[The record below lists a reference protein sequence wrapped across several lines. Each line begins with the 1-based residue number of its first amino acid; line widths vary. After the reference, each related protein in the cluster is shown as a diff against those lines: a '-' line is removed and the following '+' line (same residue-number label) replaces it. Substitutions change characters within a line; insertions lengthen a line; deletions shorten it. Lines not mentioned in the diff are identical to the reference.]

1 MIINTRPKAVSKKI
15 IELCVEQKVECS
27 HVHMSKIEFLS
38 GTKKQQINQEVV
50 KNIHTFSNIIF
61 TSQASA
67 KFGSELFNLHPGL
80 LNSKQNIFS
89 VGDATKKI
97 LIDNGFK
104 SITPSNK
111 SSQGIIDLIKE
122 KFPGKNLIFCGENS
136 NMNLQNAFKENMN
149 EVVCYKL
156 IFDINQLKNVPKSS
170 AVILIYNFL
179 TFEFIYKNLVEN
191 LIENK
196 SFVLASE
203 RIKSEVSKIV
213 EDTEIL
219 NKIYVSKSYM
229 DEDMLE
235 KAKEII

>member
-1 MIINTRPKAVSKKI
+1 MIINTRPEEVSKKI
-15 IELCVEQKVECS
+15 IELFEQEKIECK
-27 HVHMSKIEFLS
+27 HIHMSRIEILS
-38 GTKKQQINQEVV
+38 GIKKQQICREVI

-67 KFGSELFNLHPGL
+67 KFGSKLFNSNPGL

-97 LIDNGFK
+97 LIENGFK

-156 IFDINQLKNVPKSS
+156 IFDENQLQDVPKSS

-179 TFEFIYKNLVEN
+179 TFEFIYKNLVGS
-191 LIENK
+191 LMENK

-203 RIKSEVSKIV
+203 RIKSEVSKIIK
-213 EDTEIL
+213 ETEIL

-229 DEDMLE
+229 DVDMLE

>member
-15 IELCVEQKVECS
+15 IELCVQQKVESS

-38 GTKKQQINQEVV
+38 GTKKQQIDQEVV

-67 KFGSELFNLHPGL
+67 KFGSELFNKNPKM
-80 LNSKQNIFS
+80 LNSKQNFFS
-89 VGDATKKI
+89 VGDATEKI

-179 TFEFIYKNLVEN
+179 TFEFIYKNLIGN

-213 EDTEIL
+213 EDTETL
-219 NKIYVSKSYM
+219 NKIYVSKSCM
-229 DEDMLE
+229 DEDMIE

>member
-1 MIINTRPKAVSKKI
+1 MIINTRPEEVSKKI
-15 IELCVEQKVECS
+15 IELCDQEKIVCR
-27 HVHMSKIEFLS
+27 HVHMSRIKFLS
-38 GTKKQQINQEVV
+38 GPKKQQIYREVI

-97 LIDNGFK
+97 LIDSGFK

-149 EVVCYKL
+149 EVLCYKL
-156 IFDINQLKNVPKSS
+156 IFDINQLKNCLLYTSPSPRDS
-170 AVILIYNFL
+170 
-179 TFEFIYKNLVEN
+179 
-191 LIENK
+191 
-196 SFVLASE
+196 
-203 RIKSEVSKIV
+203 
-213 EDTEIL
+213 
-219 NKIYVSKSYM
+219 
-229 DEDMLE
+229 
-235 KAKEII
+235 

>member
-1 MIINTRPKAVSKKI
+1 
-15 IELCVEQKVECS
+15 
-27 HVHMSKIEFLS
+27 LS
-38 GTKKQQINQEVV
+38 GLKKKQIYKEVI

-104 SITPSNK
+104 PITPSNK

-136 NMNLQNAFKENMN
+136 NMNLQNAFKRNMN
-149 EVVCYKL
+149 EAVCYKL
-156 IFDINQLKNVPKSS
+156 IFDINQLQNLPKSF

-179 TFEFIYKNLVEN
+179 TFEFIYRNLKKG

-196 SFVLASE
+196 LFVLASN
-203 RIKSEVSKIV
+203 RIKSKVLKLVGE
-213 EDTEIL
+213 TGIL
-219 NKIYVSKSYM
+219 NKVYIAKSHI

>member
-15 IELCVEQKVECS
+15 IELCVQQKVECS

-67 KFGSELFNLHPGL
+67 KFGSELFNKNPKM
-80 LNSKQNIFS
+80 LNSKQNFFS
-89 VGDATKKI
+89 VGDATQKI

-179 TFEFIYKNLVEN
+179 TFEFIYKNLVGN

-213 EDTEIL
+213 EDTETL

>member
-1 MIINTRPKAVSKKI
+1 MIINTRPEEVSKKI
-15 IELCVEQKVECS
+15 IKLFEQEKIECK
-27 HVHMSKIEFLS
+27 HIHMSRIEFLS
-38 GTKKQQINQEVV
+38 GTKKQQIYKEVI

-61 TSQASA
+61 TSQAAA
-67 KFGSELFNLHPGL
+67 KFGSDLFNTNPNL

-89 VGDATKKI
+89 VGDTTKKI
-97 LIDNGFK
+97 LIDYGFK
-104 SITPSNK
+104 SITPTNK

-170 AVILIYNFL
+170 AVMLIYNFL
-179 TFEFIYKNLVEN
+179 TFEFIYKNLVDN
-191 LIENK
+191 LMGNK

-213 EDTEIL
+213 EDTKIL

>member
-1 MIINTRPKAVSKKI
+1 MIINTRPEEVSKKI
-15 IELCVEQKVECS
+15 IELCEQEKIECK
-27 HVHMSKIEFLS
+27 HVHMSRIEFLS
-38 GTKKQQINQEVV
+38 GTKKQQICQKVIT
-50 KNIHTFSNIIF
+50 NIHRFSNIIF

-67 KFGSELFNLHPGL
+67 KFGSEFFNTNPGI

-104 SITPSNK
+104 SITPTNK

-149 EVVCYKL
+149 ELVCYKL

-179 TFEFIYKNLVEN
+179 TFEFIYKNLVGN

-229 DEDMLE
+229 DDDMLK